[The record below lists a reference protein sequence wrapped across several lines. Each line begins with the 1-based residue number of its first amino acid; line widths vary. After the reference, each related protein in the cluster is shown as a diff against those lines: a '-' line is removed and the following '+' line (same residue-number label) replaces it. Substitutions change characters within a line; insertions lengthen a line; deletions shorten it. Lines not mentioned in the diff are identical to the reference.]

1 MKQDSFEAGGSDN
14 LSSASMDNLKSW
26 QCANAPFDRRQPGC
40 IKLEQNI
47 DNVKII
53 YRWYSINKILGLLL
67 PAIIIMALFYQG
79 GWIIVQEVPVFA
91 LLLFAIPIV
100 MLYVGLVHLV
110 NRTEITLSLD
120 GLSIVNK
127 PLPWPG
133 RKKISSSEI
142 AQLFVDKYYVQRK
155 HGQSI
160 HFRLNAIMRDGRK
173 VVLIKSFEHPDPDI
187 AKFVERI
194 IEDQL
199 RIKDQPVMGEVV

>member
-1 MKQDSFEAGGSDN
+1 M
-14 LSSASMDNLKSW
+14 
-26 QCANAPFDRRQPGC
+26 
-40 IKLEQNI
+40 
-47 DNVKII
+47 
-53 YRWYSINKILGLLL
+53 
-67 PAIIIMALFYQG
+67 LF
-79 GWIIVQEVPVFA
+79 FA
-91 LLLFAIPIV
+91 TPIV
-100 MLYVGLVHLV
+100 MLYLGLVHLI

-142 AQLFVDKYYVQRK
+142 AQLFVDKYYVQHRR
-155 HGQSI
+155 GQSI